1 MPQQRYGEAVALKFH
16 IVQTTILYERHF
28 VWAPIYPIPS
38 VMGSSPSRLG
48 CFKVGDGGVY
58 GGGGNKGEGERS
70 SGPRQHGASLFE
82 VNGNAYRRGI
92 YIL

>member
-1 MPQQRYGEAVALKFH
+1 MA
-16 IVQTTILYERHF
+16 
-28 VWAPIYPIPS
+28 
-38 VMGSSPSRLG
+38 SSPSRLG
-48 CFKVGDGGVY
+48 SFKVGDGGVY

-70 SGPRQHGASLFE
+70 SGPRQHGACLFE